1 MFMEH
6 STEKMGI
13 SSALRRLERGLL
25 NLSPV
30 YQRNAVWT
38 KSQKQLLIDSIL
50 SGIPVPSL
58 YWNKVDENTIDVV
71 DGQQRLRSMQEFK
84 NGDFCLNEDSNFG
97 SKLYDQLTEV
107 QKDDFDEY
115 QLTIIKLKSWTDE
128 QIEDMFLRLQDGSP
142 LNAAE
147 KRRAIQGTFRD
158 VVRELSENPFFEH
171 RVAFNNNRYGFEDAA
186 AKALH
191 LIFNGWVGISASKIK
206 ETYKNN
212 SQISINHENPK
223 ALKKAYK
230 FIDKGFKLIEL
241 NPKLKKWASITLPIV
256 IKDLNEG
263 YVLTNLE
270 KNFAESFMELEQIRH
285 YEREKEEENQNPK
298 IINFNDAARADD
310 PARLKS
316 RHDFLKNWFLEK
328 IDDLEPILRDS
339 QRIFTQEQRVILYA
353 RSGGKCQLCNTPIT
367 QDNFDADHIIRY
379 TDGGKTSLN
388 NGRALCITCN
398 RSR

>member
-1 MFMEH
+1 MEH

-71 DGQQRLRSMQEFK
+71 DGQQRLRAMQEFK

-97 SKLYDQLTEV
+97 SKLYDQLTEL
-107 QKDDFDEY
+107 QKDSFDEY

-158 VVRELSENPFFEH
+158 VVRELSENTFFED
-171 RVAFNNNRYGFEDAA
+171 RVAFDNNRYGFEDAA

-191 LIFNGWVGISASKIK
+191 LIFNGWVAISASKIK

-230 FIDKGFKLIEL
+230 FIDKGFKLIGL

-256 IKDLNEG
+256 IKDLDEG
-263 YVLTNLE
+263 YVIRDLE

-285 YEREKEEENQNPK
+285 SEREKEEEDQN
-298 IINFNDAARADD
+298 
-310 PARLKS
+310 
-316 RHDFLKNWFLEK
+316 HDM
-328 IDDLEPILRDS
+328 
-339 QRIFTQEQRVILYA
+339 IF
-353 RSGGKCQLCNTPIT
+353 
-367 QDNFDADHIIRY
+367 
-379 TDGGKTSLN
+379 
-388 NGRALCITCN
+388 
-398 RSR
+398 